1 MGNHESRTSQVGN
14 ILAPSKGQT
23 QTQQVSAQT
32 QQVSAQTQQVSA
44 QKNKDSSEWGEQD
57 KKKPV
62 TFQNL
67 KLREFEAGVCVIR

>member
-23 QTQQVSAQT
+23 QT